1 MSCGLTCANA
11 ICSPQSARFVLWVL
25 FVWQSTLPSPF
36 PTTRA
41 AYTTHTGGIQSH
53 RAPEP
58 RVLCCVRCVCTW
70 HYCHS
75 KQRVY
80 AGLFQIQFHTSTH
93 QPHSIGP
100 STIWARSLSVC
111 APLSLT
117 PSPWLLCVHRH
128 TVSVQRWLTIRTYT
142 GSILYPVICDATR
155 TAQRI
160 EHQQQNMCKT
170 IKYHGR
176 NELCVCVRTLRHV
189 SSSNVRCLLRSHFV
203 FLTYPSMYQRHD
215 IHLPHTHTY

>member
-1 MSCGLTCANA
+1 MIYWWATEFLSLPASVVQINLWYELWFNVCKRDMLAPK
-11 ICSPQSARFVLWVL
+11 CSLCTMCVQRAHMNGTPL

-36 PTTRA
+36 PPTRA

-100 STIWARSLSVC
+100 STICARSLCLC
-111 APLSLT
+111 AS
-117 PSPWLLCVHRH
+117 
-128 TVSVQRWLTIRTYT
+128 
-142 GSILYPVICDATR
+142 
-155 TAQRI
+155 
-160 EHQQQNMCKT
+160 
-170 IKYHGR
+170 
-176 NELCVCVRTLRHV
+176 
-189 SSSNVRCLLRSHFV
+189 
-203 FLTYPSMYQRHD
+203 
-215 IHLPHTHTY
+215 

>member
-1 MSCGLTCANA
+1 MVRHYLCGSQHYLRHSHLLAQHTLHTPAAFSRIGLQNPGYCAVFAVCALDITVIQNNA
-11 ICSPQSARFVLWVL
+11 STLVSFKFNSIRAHINHIQSA
-25 FVWQSTLPSPF
+25 LP
-36 PTTRA
+36 
-41 AYTTHTGGIQSH
+41 
-53 RAPEP
+53 
-58 RVLCCVRCVCTW
+58 
-70 HYCHS
+70 
-75 KQRVY
+75 
-80 AGLFQIQFHTSTH
+80 QFA
-93 QPHSIGP
+93 QG
-100 STIWARSLSVC
+100 LSVC

-176 NELCVCVRTLRHV
+176 NELCVCVRTLRHG